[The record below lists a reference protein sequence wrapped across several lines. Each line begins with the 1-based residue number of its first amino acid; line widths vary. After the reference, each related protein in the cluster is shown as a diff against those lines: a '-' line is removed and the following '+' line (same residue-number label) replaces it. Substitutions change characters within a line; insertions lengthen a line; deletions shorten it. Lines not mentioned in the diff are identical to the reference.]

1 MNLTLPQ
8 MIGDFADLERRA
20 KANLQ
25 GLRNVTPTVINS
37 IIESTAQEM
46 IADTIAAELANEFAT
61 ILETQ
66 EVIAGPR
73 VGEGTDPD
81 DWESQVDDQVMEV
94 LKAGYEDVVGVSY
107 VGEKSVETRLHEPGR
122 PEELAREIANHYA
135 KELVKRDRETIHGFV
150 TIDME
155 AAQEARDLNYEA
167 QCKSVVLIVVSD
179 SMGNEGFD
187 AASYAADLDMAAD
200 DDDGLAAG
208 ALERVAKHYAAK
220 GEVRA
225 ALKITRRSM
234 GAGWIEAIMKEA
246 TILASGV
253 ETQIAASPV
262 VQKERAKRK
271 GKEKPAE
278 TRDDAIARQRTEDA
292 AVEEMSDEDRA
303 FLAEMEGD
311 AIEMRVIGDD
321 LGTGLAKQII
331 NDPAGVLPVLGRRE
345 YVQGPDS
352 AAPGD
357 FGKAGEISPE
367 TAVTILTT
375 CKEHLNLSEKALAEV
390 LGISRATL
398 NNIVAGKSKLDFT
411 PERRRALAATAADAR
426 DNLSGVVELLGYP
439 S

>member
-8 MIGDFADLERRA
+8 MIGDFADLERRTN
-20 KANLQ
+20 ANLQ

-94 LKAGYEDVVGVSY
+94 LKAGYEDVVGAGY

-122 PEELAREIANHYA
+122 PEELAREISNHYA
-135 KELVKRDRETIHGFV
+135 KELVKRDGETIRGFV
-150 TIDME
+150 TIDMTE
-155 AAQEARDLNYEA
+155 AQEARDLNYEA
-167 QCKSVVLIVVSD
+167 QCKSVVLIVVSG

-225 ALKITRRSM
+225 ALKIARRSM
-234 GAGWIEAIMKEA
+234 GGGWIDAIMKEA
-246 TILASGV
+246 SILASGV
-253 ETQIAASPV
+253 EAQLAASPV
-262 VQKERAKRK
+262 VKEARAKK
-271 GKEKPAE
+271 AKATAAP
-278 TRDDAIARQRTEDA
+278 A
-292 AVEEMSDEDRA
+292 AVEEMSEEDRA
-303 FLAEMEGD
+303 FLAEMEGT
-311 AIEMRVIGDD
+311 V
-321 LGTGLAKQII
+321 
-331 NDPAGVLPVLGRRE
+331 DPLPVAATATVAAGSTPSPSSGPASAERE
-345 YVQGPDS
+345 QNEAY
-352 AAPGD
+352 
-357 FGKAGEISPE
+357 EISPE

-411 PERRRALAATAADAR
+411 VERRKALAA
-426 DNLSGVVELLGYP
+426 VVEEATKSLGYVTTLLDIDL
-439 S
+439 